1 MNENVESSFVKIK
14 AFTMLYTLVSSHN
27 IEYSKKEKKENH
39 GNHEIYLILINIIK
53 LELNVIKNLIKIL
66 MQVNLEFPIHTSNNF
81 PEINVSI
88 HLICF
93 ETRSSRIKMIE
104 NFKPR

>member
-1 MNENVESSFVKIK
+1 MR
-14 AFTMLYTLVSSHN
+14 
-27 IEYSKKEKKENH
+27 
-39 GNHEIYLILINIIK
+39 
-53 LELNVIKNLIKIL
+53 
-66 MQVNLEFPIHTSNNF
+66 VNLEFPIHTSNNF

-93 ETRSSRIKMIE
+93 ETRSNRIKMIE